1 MDRPKE
7 VGKAGDLAG
16 YAMARII
23 NEIAQK
29 EDKEEERRATH
40 LKQPNSTAMARA
52 AFEL

>member
-16 YAMARII
+16 YATAPII
-23 NEIAQK
+23 NEIARK
-29 EDKEEERRATH
+29 EDKEEERRAIH
-40 LKQPNSTAMARA
+40 LRELNSTAMARA

>member
-16 YAMARII
+16 YAMAPII
-23 NEIAQK
+23 SENAQK
-29 EDKEEERRATH
+29 GDKEEERRATH
-40 LKQPNSTAMARA
+40 LRPLNSTAMAKA